1 MSSIR
6 RKQAARKGKKQGKK
20 QLLDMST
27 MGIQLGESSD
37 PGASPHE
44 SDDDTRSISA
54 TIQAMVKDAVSTLI
68 SQIKRLEAELNKAV
82 EYESKRISDLER
94 KNSDL
99 ETRIK
104 KMEKEMI
111 QLKRHAEDQH
121 EEIKKSER
129 ISRRN
134 NFRIVG
140 MAEKEGEDNQENCIN
155 IVQGILKEKF
165 NMEDAHVDQA
175 HRVGRKGERP
185 RHILV
190 KINTHGHKINIMK
203 EARRVLGGEVNY
215 YIIDDLSKPDLEEKR
230 KYADDVAR
238 LFREGTKLRFYAG
251 KWRGAGGQ
259 PFFNK

>member
-1 MSSIR
+1 MSSLR

-20 QLLDMST
+20 QLLDSSMD
-27 MGIQLGESSD
+27 IQLGESSD

-44 SDDDTRSISA
+44 SDDDSRSISA

-94 KNSDL
+94 RNSDL
-99 ETRIK
+99 ENRMK
-104 KMEKEMI
+104 KMEKEMFE
-111 QLKRHAEDQH
+111 LKRHAEDQQ

-140 MAEKEGEDNQENCIN
+140 MEEKDGEDNQENCIN

-165 NMEDAHVDQA
+165 NMEDAQVDQA
-175 HRVGRKGERP
+175 HRVGRRGERP

-190 KINTHGHKINIMK
+190 KINTHGQKINIMK
-203 EARRVLGGEVNY
+203 EARRVLGEVNY

-230 KYADDVAR
+230 KYADDVAK